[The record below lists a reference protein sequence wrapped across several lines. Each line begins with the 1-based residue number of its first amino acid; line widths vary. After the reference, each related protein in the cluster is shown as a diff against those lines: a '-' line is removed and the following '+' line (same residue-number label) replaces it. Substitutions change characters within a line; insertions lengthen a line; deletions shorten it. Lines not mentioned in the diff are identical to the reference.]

1 MKCGSR
7 KLYHPSL
14 SLRISFKVDCHYD
27 IYYNCIMQEVRNSTL
42 NKYMQIDWSKPASKL
57 YRSPITMLSEH
68 EAHTL
73 NNALAMNRTTL
84 RYIKL

>member
-1 MKCGSR
+1 
-7 KLYHPSL
+7 
-14 SLRISFKVDCHYD
+14 
-27 IYYNCIMQEVRNSTL
+27 MQEVYNTTL

-73 NNALAMNRTTL
+73 NKALAINRTTL